1 MVPLTLTA
9 SGLRIA
15 MQQQPPMLP
24 PQVQAFVN
32 EYLSNGRNG
41 AAAYLHAYPGKCP
54 NRDVAAVKASQLKAT
69 VRVRR
74 ALEFVDRA
82 AERAVSRVID
92 RYVLGREQLAER
104 LCHFAFT
111 DIDQL
116 VELVPVLDQ
125 AGNLIDRKVMVRD
138 MEAIPSQARAAIH
151 KLVQS
156 DKGRL
161 SVELPDR
168 RACIMDIARLKGWI
182 VDKPIETPALV
193 TLKIER

>member
-1 MVPLTLTA
+1 
-9 SGLRIA
+9 
-15 MQQQPPMLP
+15 MQHQPPQLP
-24 PQVQAFVN
+24 KDVQAFVD
-32 EYLSNGRNG
+32 ELLRNGRN
-41 AAAYLHAYPGKCP
+41 ATAAYMTVFAHKNLT
-54 NRDVAAVKASQLKAT
+54 RDDASARASKMKASARVQAALALVDQKAQ
-69 VRVRR
+69 R
-74 ALEFVDRA
+74 AI
-82 AERAVSRVID
+82 SRVID

-116 VELVPVLDQ
+116 VELVPVLDEK
-125 AGNLIDRKVMVRD
+125 GGLIDRKVMVRD
-138 MEAIPSQARAAIH
+138 IDTIPPQARAAIH